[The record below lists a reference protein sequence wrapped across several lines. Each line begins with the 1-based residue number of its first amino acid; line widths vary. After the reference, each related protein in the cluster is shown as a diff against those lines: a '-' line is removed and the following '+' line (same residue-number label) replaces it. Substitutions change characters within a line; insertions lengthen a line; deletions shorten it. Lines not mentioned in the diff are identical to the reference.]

1 MTLAPG
7 AELGRYE
14 IRSKIGEG
22 GMGEVYRAFDP
33 KIGREVAIK
42 VLPAELAENKERVAR
57 FEQEAQAAGALNHP
71 NILAIYDVDT
81 QDNILYVV
89 SELLEGEEL
98 RDRLEQGPISVRK
111 AIEYA
116 QQIVS
121 GLSATHEKGIVHR
134 DLKPENLFITKD
146 ERVKILDF
154 GIAKLTTSPRSAN
167 TDISED
173 ATRKVLTN
181 PGMVIGTVGY
191 MSPEQVRGQPADH
204 RADIFSFG
212 AILHEMITG
221 RRAFRR
227 ETMAETM
234 TAILKE
240 EPEDLSASNPNIN
253 PSLEKIVNRCL
264 EKKPERRFQSTAD
277 LGFALEAL
285 SPPISSS
292 GRDLTTAASAAITEA
307 KKSTWRVRL
316 PWLITGGV
324 VLLAV
329 TALVWAFL
337 SRSSSTDGKA
347 IRLSFNPPA
356 NLLFNDGQVDAA
368 VIAPDGQKIA
378 FTATSADGKN
388 TLYVRNLDSGENTV
402 LPGSD
407 NALEPFWSPDSRFI
421 AYGSDGKLKRS
432 DLSGGNAQILC
443 DAARL
448 VGGSWSA
455 SGVIVFQPDY
465 RLVLMQVPAGGGEP
479 QPLPMNSNSAQDERQ
494 INPIFLADGRKFLFR
509 RGVGG
514 VSKGIWVGSLDSP
527 ETTQVVPD
535 SGQSP
540 FAVSREGWLIFVRND
555 ALVAQALDS
564 NGRVSGESIPIISG
578 QRNALGNVRRFS
590 VSDNGILVWQG
601 QWQREYQLVWFDRTG
616 KQVGV
621 VETPTK
627 VSVGQDPQIS
637 PDGKRLLIKRF
648 PDDGSINNIWV
659 VDLEKGTS
667 LRITSN
673 FSQMPIWS
681 PDGNRI
687 AYNCD
692 WGICIKAANGI
703 GEAEQF
709 YAGTNFTSQWSPDG
723 RFILFVR
730 RGVKTRMD
738 MYALSVNG
746 ERKETLL
753 LNSAADEACPLLS
766 PDGKWL
772 AYASDETGT
781 YEIYVQSFSDG
792 KLGPD
797 RKRISTTGG
806 RFPVWRRDGTE
817 LCFIAQD
824 AQLMSTPVKTSGT
837 EFSFET
843 PKPLFKTRIMN
854 WNLNFHELD
863 ISPDGQRLLIGT
875 VIGEPTSPPPTVI
888 LNWTA
893 ALKR

>member
-1 MTLAPG
+1 MPIEAGSSLGNYKVVSAIG
-7 AELGRYE
+7 A
-14 IRSKIGEG
+14 G
-22 GMGEVYRAFDP
+22 GMGEVYRARDT
-33 KIGREVAIK
+33 KLGRDVAIK
-42 VLPAELAENKERVAR
+42 ILPVAFSADKDRLAR

-71 NILAIYDVDT
+71 NILSIFHIGTHDGAPYI
-81 QDNILYVV
+81 V

-98 RDRLEQGPISVRK
+98 RDRLNQGQLPLRK
-111 AIEYA
+111 VIDYA
-116 QQIVS
+116 QQIIS
-121 GLSATHEKGIVHR
+121 GLAAAHEKRIVHR

-154 GIAKLTTSPRSAN
+154 GIAKLTTSPQSTN
-167 TDISED
+167 VDISED

-181 PGMVIGTVGY
+181 PGVVMGTVGY

-204 RADIFSFG
+204 RSDIFSFG
-212 AILHEMITG
+212 AILHEMITS

-240 EPEDLSASNPNIN
+240 EAEELSASNPNIN
-253 PSLEKIVNRCL
+253 PALERIVNRCL

-285 SPPISSS
+285 SAPTSSS

-307 KKSTWRVRL
+307 KKSTWRARL
-316 PWLITGGV
+316 PWLITGVV

-329 TALVWAFL
+329 TALAWAFL
-337 SRSSSTDGKA
+337 SGASSTDGKA
-347 IRLSFNPPA
+347 VRLSFNPPA
-356 NLLFNDGQVDAA
+356 NLFFNDGQVDAA
-368 VIAPDGQKIA
+368 VISPDGQKIA
-378 FTATSADGKN
+378 FTATSADAKN
-388 TLYVRNLDSGENTV
+388 MLYVRNLDSGENRL

-421 AYGSDGKLKRS
+421 AYGSNGKLKRS

-455 SGVIVFQPDY
+455 SGVIVFEPDY
-465 RLVLMQVPAGGGEP
+465 RLLLMQVPASGGEP
-479 QPLPMNSNSAQDERQ
+479 QPLPMNSNPAPDERQ

-514 VSKGIWVGSLDSP
+514 GICIGSLDSP
-527 ETTQVVPD
+527 ETKQVVPD

-540 FAVSREGWLIFVRND
+540 FAVSREGWLILVRND
-555 ALVAQALDS
+555 ALVAQPLDS
-564 NGRVSGESIPIISG
+564 NGKVSGESIPIISG
-578 QRNALGNVRRFS
+578 QRNAMGNVRRFS

-601 QWQREYQLVWFDRTG
+601 QWQRDYQLVWFDRTG

-637 PDGKRLLIKRF
+637 PDGKRLLIKR
-648 PDDGSINNIWV
+648 PPIDGPVYNVWV
-659 VDLEKGTS
+659 VDLERGTS
-667 LRITSN
+667 LRITST

-709 YAGTNFTSQWSPDG
+709 HAGTNFTSQWSPDG

-730 RGVKTRMD
+730 RGVKTRLD
-738 MYALSVNG
+738 MYALRMNG
-746 ERKETLL
+746 ERKEILL

-781 YEIYVQSFSDG
+781 YEIYVQSFSEG

-797 RKRISTTGG
+797 RKRVSTTGG

-817 LCFIAQD
+817 LFFIAQD
-824 AQLMSTPVKTSGT
+824 AQLMSTPVKASGT

-863 ISPDGQRLLIGT
+863 ISPDGQRFLIGT
-875 VIGEPTSPPPTVI
+875 VIGEPTAAPPPTVI

-893 ALKR
+893 ALKK